1 VDRHDRQARLPG
13 VGTVGQERISA
24 AIVEVQSEGLAAEV
38 AVRYLAGA
46 GVGGLRVRDRALA
59 AAAASIDP
67 TVRVE
72 TETGG
77 ASASTTGDAF
87 ASTGACCE
95 PTDEAFADLHDP
107 TAREVARGAR
117 EALRALRAVL
127 EGPLRIDDG
136 RCLRIDD
143 GRCLRIDDGRC
154 LRIDDGRC
162 LRIDD
167 GRCLRIDDGRCLRID
182 EGTS

>member
-59 AAAASIDP
+59 AFAASIDP
-67 TVRVE
+67 AVRVEIDDAAARVE
-72 TETGG
+72 TET
-77 ASASTTGDAF
+77 F
-87 ASTGACCE
+87 AG
-95 PTDEAFADLHDP
+95 LHDP
-107 TAREVARGAR
+107 AAREVARGAR

-127 EGPLRIDDG
+127 EGPLRIDNG

-143 GRCLRIDDGRC
+143 GRCQG
-154 LRIDDGRC
+154 
-162 LRIDD
+162 
-167 GRCLRIDDGRCLRID
+167 ID

>member
-46 GVGGLRVRDRALA
+46 GVGALRVRDRALA

-67 TVRVE
+67 AVRVE
-72 TETGG
+72 TETGDASAATTG
-77 ASASTTGDAF
+77 DASAATTGDASASTGV
-87 ASTGACCE
+87 CCE
-95 PTDEAFADLHDP
+95 PTDGAFADLHDP
-107 TAREVARGAR
+107 AAREVARGAR

-127 EGPLRIDDG
+127 EGPVRIDDG
-136 RCLRIDD
+136 RCF
-143 GRCLRIDDGRC
+143 
-154 LRIDDGRC
+154 
-162 LRIDD
+162 
-167 GRCLRIDDGRCLRID
+167 RIDDGRCLRID